1 MKGGDDM
8 KYPETAKRLSYIL
21 NLRKMKPQ
29 ELANKSGVGKSS
41 ISQYLNGNHEPQ
53 NTNAGAMAEVL
64 HCNPMWLMGFDVP
77 MEENK
82 IMIKFAEGTLKKDNM
97 VNSAFVQIMDD
108 VSRGLTPEHLEM
120 VRQFAQ
126 FLRDQEKP
134 NRVLKGFNPEIFE
147 DDDKKDGE

>member
-1 MKGGDDM
+1 M

-77 MEENK
+77 MEEHPFIEKLLNGK
-82 IMIKFAEGTLKKDNM
+82 LEPDNM
-97 VNSAFVQIMDD
+97 INQTLVISLDDIYRDLTYEQVN
-108 VSRGLTPEHLEM
+108 L
-120 VRQFAQ
+120 VRLFAQ
-126 FLRDQEKP
+126 FLREKK
-134 NRVLKGFNPEIFE
+134 VGISKIKGFDPSIFE
-147 DDDKKDGE
+147 NKKEGES